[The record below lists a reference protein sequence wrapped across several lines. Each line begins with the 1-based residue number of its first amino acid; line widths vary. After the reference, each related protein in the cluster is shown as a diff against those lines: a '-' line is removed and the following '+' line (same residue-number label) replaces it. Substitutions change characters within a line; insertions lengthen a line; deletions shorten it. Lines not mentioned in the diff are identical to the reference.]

1 MTEQNT
7 PQMTHDEMIYLL
19 KGMVFGTFDRTTPEE
34 RVALNM
40 AIETLEQ
47 EPKTGH
53 WIDNYNGIISCSNC
67 RTWFYKDGRYSYMR
81 YCPNCGCR
89 MFEPQESEGV

>member
-1 MTEQNT
+1 MEQNT

-40 AIETLEQ
+40 AIDTLEQ
-47 EPKTGH
+47 EPKMGH
-53 WIDNYNGIISCSNC
+53 WIRVTNGAMKEKYICSECGRQIEDDGIEGLLSIKYPYSNSCN
-67 RTWFYKDGRYSYMR
+67 F
-81 YCPNCGCR
+81 
-89 MFEPQESEGV
+89 